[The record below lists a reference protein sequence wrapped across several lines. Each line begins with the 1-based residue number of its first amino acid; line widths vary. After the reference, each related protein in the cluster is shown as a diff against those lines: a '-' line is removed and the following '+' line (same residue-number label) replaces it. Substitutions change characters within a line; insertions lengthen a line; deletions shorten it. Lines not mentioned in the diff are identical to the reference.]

1 MINLG
6 FGASTREHTP
16 LLVAGLSSLLSL
28 LGCAPDSDAELDPTA
43 LASAAADGGAAAT
56 DAPDAGSDEWQPV
69 ADDDHIFKGPWSNG
83 DVAGGTTSLSPPK
96 GNYIAK
102 VKANGSGCPVGTSKV
117 SISESGQYF
126 MVEFPKYELQL
137 TSKNKLAIQECIMA
151 VDVETPDNYQFA
163 VSKLLY
169 GGDVD
174 IGAGVQMRIV
184 GRYWFQGDAS
194 GTRETERQN
203 QMLGPVKQDYMF
215 SYTPERETVIWSPC
229 GKHRNL
235 NVYTRLQLINGT
247 PAKSGY
253 ANLGNAQSGVS
264 IGPKPADA
272 LVFGFAWRKCK
283 EE

>member
-28 LGCAPDSDAELDPTA
+28 LGCATDSADLDAPTLAAEALDAAVAPVPSTADDAGTEEWVPVDSDE
-43 LASAAADGGAAAT
+43 
-56 DAPDAGSDEWQPV
+56 
-69 ADDDHIFKGPWSNG
+69 HIFAGPWSNG
-83 DVAGGTTSLSPPK
+83 DVAGGTINLNPPK

-102 VKANGSGCPVGTSKV
+102 VKANGTGCPVGTSKV
-117 SISESGQYF
+117 SISEGGQYF
-126 MVEFPKYELQL
+126 LVEFPKYELQL
-137 TSKNKLAIQECIMA
+137 SSKNKQVVQECIMQ

-174 IGAGVQMRIV
+174 IGAGVQMRVV
-184 GRYWFQGDAS
+184 GRYWFQGDQS

-203 QMLGPVKQDYMF
+203 QMMGPAKQDYMF
-215 SYTPERETVIWSPC
+215 AYTPERETLIWSPC

-235 NVYTRLQLINGT
+235 NVYTRLQLLNGT
-247 PAKSGY
+247 PAKGGY
-253 ANLGNAQSGVS
+253 ANLGNARSGVALGDDS
-264 IGPKPADA
+264 ANA

-283 EE
+283 E